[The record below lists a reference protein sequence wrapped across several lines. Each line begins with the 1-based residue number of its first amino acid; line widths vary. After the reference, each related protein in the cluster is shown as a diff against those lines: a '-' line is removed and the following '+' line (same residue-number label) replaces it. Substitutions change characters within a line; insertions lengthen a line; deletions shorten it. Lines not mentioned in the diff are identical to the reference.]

1 MALLVIS
8 AVYVLSCA
16 GNSGNA
22 KSSSDEFYVDK
33 DWIEVHFHR
42 SMPTEKLVE
51 LRERLSQYGVQLKYL
66 AIQRDTLKN
75 ITKFQIEVHDGRGS
89 IARSTTEFLDE
100 IPYGIRVKRD
110 DPTSAHFKVGPL
122 YKRRGE

>member
-1 MALLVIS
+1 
-8 AVYVLSCA
+8 
-16 GNSGNA
+16 
-22 KSSSDEFYVDK
+22 
-33 DWIEVHFHR
+33 
-42 SMPTEKLVE
+42 MPTEKLVE
-51 LRERLSQYGVQLKYL
+51 LRERLSQYGIQLKYL